1 MLSMP
6 VLRCAFSYC
15 RVPMTPIAQQ
25 LWRNRAAEASLRQ
38 SPIPTKPRK
47 MVRFNATLTLHSP
60 KVVAVSRP
68 RMNSTYGGTSSSSS
82 SAGATPHRSLKGER
96 QRVGKLPH
104 GGAVLPDK
112 RPAWR

>member
-6 VLRCAFSYC
+6 VLMCAFSYC

-38 SPIPTKPRK
+38 SPIPVKPRK

-60 KVVAVSRP
+60 KAVAVSKP
-68 RMNSTYGGTSSSSS
+68 RMNSTYGGTSSSS
-82 SAGATPHRSLKGER
+82 AGATPHHRWSRRDIQK
-96 QRVGKLPH
+96 VGKLLH
-104 GGAVLPDK
+104 GGATLPDK
-112 RPAWR
+112 RPPWKF

>member
-6 VLRCAFSYC
+6 VLMCAFSYC

-38 SPIPTKPRK
+38 SPIPVKPRK

-60 KVVAVSRP
+60 AKVVAVSKP
-68 RMNSTYGGTSSSSS
+68 RMNSTYGGTSSSS
-82 SAGATPHRSLKGER
+82 AGTTPHRWSRRDIQK
-96 QRVGKLPH
+96 VGKLLH
-104 GGAVLPDK
+104 GGVALSDK
-112 RPAWR
+112 RPPWKF